1 MKCKEIS
8 QERRHRTN
16 IFQYIVQLSLNKNY
30 SKKATNSSGLELWI
44 WGAIFWIFFLLG
56 MSLLDLISFSSSSG
70 TPVNLGEKRFQNSGL
85 SEFHHILHLLIGRR
99 DHRNFLRVT
108 HILLALISIPFHS
121 LHRNYSLLSSSIE
134 FSNEKWCSLCVID
147 CTQTS

>member
-8 QERRHRTN
+8 QGRCHRTN

-30 SKKATNSSGLELWI
+30 SKKATNSSGFCEFEVLYF
-44 WGAIFWIFFLLG
+44 GFWFFLLG

-85 SEFHHILHLLIGRR
+85 NEFHLILHLLIGRR

-134 FSNEKWCSLCVID
+134 FSNEK
-147 CTQTS
+147 

>member
-1 MKCKEIS
+1 MLIKGAVIEPIYFS
-8 QERRHRTN
+8 
-16 IFQYIVQLSLNKNY
+16 IQYNCRLIKTIVKSDEQ
-30 SKKATNSSGLELWI
+30 
-44 WGAIFWIFFLLG
+44 FWIRTVNLRCYILDFFFLLG

-85 SEFHHILHLLIGRR
+85 NEFHLILHLLIGRR

-134 FSNEKWCSLCVID
+134 FSNEK
-147 CTQTS
+147 